1 MNHAEDTKN
10 IEKMIRCEFT
20 EALDHLHNVSIWGAR
35 LDADSLENAELSG
48 FLEYIRALEKKLLE
62 YAHWFTRIRE
72 DKSRIDTA
80 MPGRLTGKTAGFGPA
95 YQGSIPCPAG

>member
-48 FLEYIRALEKKLLE
+48 FLEYIRALEKNM
-62 YAHWFTRIRE
+62 H
-72 DKSRIDTA
+72 
-80 MPGRLTGKTAGFGPA
+80 TGLQGFGRIKV
-95 YQGSIPCPAG
+95 G